1 MITGPDIPKGVS
13 VDSVSVSL
21 SDVGFHWT
29 LTMRTDDEG
38 GGAFLRLTLDGEMEM
53 DPGEIEKLGRLG
65 SALCAWQDAISARV
79 EISREAAA

>member
-1 MITGPDIPKGVS
+1 MISIPDLPSGMS

-21 SDVGFHWT
+21 SDVECHWS

-38 GGAFLRLTLDGEMEM
+38 GGAFLRMTLDGEMEL
-53 DPGEIEKLGRLG
+53 DPGEIEKIGRLG

-79 EISREAAA
+79 VYP